1 MYTLEMHDYSPICQG
16 QLIEKNK
23 RITLRVWVPGRVVKK
38 CLKKG
43 KNVIYF
49 ETDINL

>member
-1 MYTLEMHDYSPICQG
+1 MYTLEMHDYSPIFQG

-23 RITLRVWVPGRVVKK
+23 PITLRIWVPGRVEEMPK
-38 CLKKG
+38 KKG